1 MEGFVENVSLSFLFG
16 KICRFVICIESSSD
30 FQTKQF
36 SNKFACNIRQSSEKR
51 TTTDK
56 CIDLSV
62 GQLQTKSIS
71 MPSNAAY
78 FLFEASIRN
87 TFSKVL
93 YFLKRYFLKISWKYI
108 FFLLFF
114 LQRQKQLYHSW
125 PKGQQRMWKE
135 VTTLYIF
142 LPVHILPINVYS
154 TTQHTSA
161 TDLYVGIYV
170 IYMWGALLWP
180 HCGGCWH

>member
-1 MEGFVENVSLSFLFG
+1 MFKCLSLFSLGNFADLSFVLSRRPTFRRNNSA
-16 KICRFVICIESSSD
+16 ISLRATFVKV
-30 FQTKQF
+30 Q
-36 SNKFACNIRQSSEKR
+36 KR
-51 TTTDK
+51 GWR
-56 CIDLSV
+56 LSV

-87 TFSKVL
+87 TFSKVFVFFEEIL
-93 YFLKRYFLKISWKYI
+93 FKDFMKIYI
-108 FFLLFF
+108 FSSFF

-142 LPVHILPINVYS
+142 LPVHILPIDVYS

>member
-1 MEGFVENVSLSFLFG
+1 MEGFVQTSLSFLFG

-51 TTTDK
+51 MTTDK
-56 CIDLSV
+56 CINLSV

-108 FFLLFF
+108 IFSSFFYRDKNNFIIHDQKDNKECERR
-114 LQRQKQLYHSW
+114 LQ
-125 PKGQQRMWKE
+125 
-135 VTTLYIF
+135 LYIF

-154 TTQHTSA
+154 TTHNTHWLQT
-161 TDLYVGIYV
+161 
-170 IYMWGALLWP
+170 
-180 HCGGCWH
+180 CR

>member
-1 MEGFVENVSLSFLFG
+1 MKTSLSFLFG

-51 TTTDK
+51 MTTDK
-56 CIDLSV
+56 CINLSV

-93 YFLKRYFLKISWKYI
+93 YFLKRYFLTISWKYI

-114 LQRQKQLYHSW
+114 TETK
-125 PKGQQRMWKE
+125 
-135 VTTLYIF
+135 TTLSFMTKRTTKNVKGGYNSIFSCQYIYF
-142 LPVHILPINVYS
+142 L
-154 TTQHTSA
+154 
-161 TDLYVGIYV
+161 
-170 IYMWGALLWP
+170 
-180 HCGGCWH
+180 

>member
-1 MEGFVENVSLSFLFG
+1 MEGFVQTSLSFLFG

-51 TTTDK
+51 MTTDK

-62 GQLQTKSIS
+62 GQLQTKRIS

-114 LQRQKQLYHSW
+114 TETK
-125 PKGQQRMWKE
+125 
-135 VTTLYIF
+135 TTLSFMTKRTTKNVKGGYNSIYF
-142 LPVHILPINVYS
+142 LAS
-154 TTQHTSA
+154 TYTS
-161 TDLYVGIYV
+161 YKCI
-170 IYMWGALLWP
+170 
-180 HCGGCWH
+180 